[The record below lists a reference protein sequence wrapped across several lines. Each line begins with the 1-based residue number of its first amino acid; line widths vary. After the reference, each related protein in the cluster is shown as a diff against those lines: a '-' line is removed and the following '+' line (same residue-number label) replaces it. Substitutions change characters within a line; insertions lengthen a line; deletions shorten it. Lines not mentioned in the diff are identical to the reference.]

1 MKPQTKIMIM
11 RVEITMKPMRITTM
25 KVTNIK
31 KIVIGFME
39 IVIVSN
45 QETVSMI
52 INPACFPF
60 EKFSAFLIIIWG
72 LTHKLI

>member
-11 RVEITMKPMRITTM
+11 KVEITMKPMRITTM

-39 IVIVSN
+39 IVIVNN
-45 QETVSMI
+45 QRTVSMI
-52 INPACFPF
+52 INPACLPW
-60 EKFSAFLIIIWG
+60 EKFSAFLVIIWS
-72 LTHKLI
+72 LTQKLI